1 MRLANRLL
9 LVIFMMALLPLRTM
23 AGDVMATQMAAGEVR
38 AAQLKADSAI
48 NTVAASARSFS
59 ATSTF
64 TPEKAAADATS
75 GSSVAKAG
83 KADNAAQA
91 DKSAAAAMPDC
102 HSRIQSGAVAQTDFA
117 TSGGMHG
124 SASDGIDANT
134 ESCSACQACH
144 SVAIAA
150 TSSAVLSTSSNPA
163 QPLAVA
169 IDFTSASVALGQKP
183 PIA

>member
-9 LVIFMMALLPLRTM
+9 LVIFMMALLPLRTI

-38 AAQLKADSAI
+38 VARLKADSAI
-48 NTVAASARSFS
+48 STVAARARIYSA
-59 ATSTF
+59 AGTF
-64 TPEKAAADATS
+64 TPENAAANASQSPTVAT
-75 GSSVAKAG
+75 
-83 KADNAAQA
+83 ADNAAQA

-124 SASDGIDANT
+124 SAGDGIDANT

-150 TSSAVLSTSSNPA
+150 TSSAVLPASTNPA
-163 QPLAVA
+163 QLLAVA

-183 PIA
+183 PIS

>member
-48 NTVAASARSFS
+48 NTVAVRARSYS
-59 ATSTF
+59 AMSTF
-64 TPEKAAADATS
+64 TPENAAADATS
-75 GSSVAKAG
+75 GLSVA

-102 HSRIQSGAVAQTDFA
+102 HSRIQSGAVAPTDFA

-124 SASDGIDANT
+124 SAGDGIDANT

-183 PIA
+183 PIS